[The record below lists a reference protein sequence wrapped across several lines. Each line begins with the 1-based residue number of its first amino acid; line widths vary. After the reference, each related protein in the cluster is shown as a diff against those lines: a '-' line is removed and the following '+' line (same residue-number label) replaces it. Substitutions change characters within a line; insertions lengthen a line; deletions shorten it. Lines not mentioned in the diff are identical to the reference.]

1 MVESGFNK
9 PPWSVFHLAACAFS
23 PHRLQCVNMEK
34 ASTACVLEK
43 RGMVALVYPIHTR
56 RLSL

>member
-9 PPWSVFHLAACAFS
+9 PSRSAFHLATCAFS
-23 PHRLQCVNMEK
+23 PHHPQCVNMEK

-43 RGMVALVYPIHTR
+43 RGKVALVYPIRTG